1 MQGDGSARAAGTRR
15 EYVPI
20 GSTAAIPAADDPGPW
35 YRSDLNWTPMD
46 GTGLLFKQ
54 PSADSPA
61 DLSLLQLIELSA
73 YQPGPAQFFQGEPAD
88 PALRFVTA
96 AEGARLFSTHK
107 EAFTAVLEA
116 LRQGLPNPQKGTT
129 YRHRLSCPVN
139 ELCSYLSC
147 YQYQAVTS
155 RLP

>member
-1 MQGDGSARAAGTRR
+1 
-15 EYVPI
+15 
-20 GSTAAIPAADDPGPW
+20 
-35 YRSDLNWTPMD
+35 MD
-46 GTGLLFKQ
+46 GPGLLFKES
-54 PSADSPA
+54 SADSQA
-61 DLSLLQLIELSA
+61 DLSLLQLIELLA
-73 YQPGPAQFFQGEPAD
+73 YQPGPVQFFQREPAD

-96 AEGARLFSTHK
+96 AEGTRLFSMHN
-107 EAFTAVLEA
+107 EAFTAVPKL

-129 YRHRLSCPVN
+129 YRHCLSCPVN